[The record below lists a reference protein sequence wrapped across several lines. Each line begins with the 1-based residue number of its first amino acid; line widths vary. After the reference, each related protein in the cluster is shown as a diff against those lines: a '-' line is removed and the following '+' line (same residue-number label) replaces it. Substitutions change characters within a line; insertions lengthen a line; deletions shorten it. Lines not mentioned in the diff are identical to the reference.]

1 MGNTFTINITT
12 GVITTNTILDY
23 EEVRQFNFTVIVSD
37 SMQNSSKECGII
49 LRDVNDNAP
58 QFIAGCCNDVTI
70 TENTAVGTLLPVVI
84 NVTDADS
91 GPNGEVTL
99 SSMFSFIDKFELLA
113 NGSINVTGVLDYET
127 QSRFALLILATDNAT
142 SVSDRLNSNITIVVQ
157 LKNENDNNPSFNN
170 SVYEFFMVEHSPNG
184 TSVGKVIV
192 SDADGDNVTLSVLN
206 GAFSVDSN
214 TLMVTSNEDI
224 NFFDYD
230 NLPIK
235 YHFIIIASDEDGRT
249 DRANVVVT
257 LIDVNDNSPVFTQNY
272 NTTLAVGG
280 YSGQSV
286 LALVASDEDSSSN
299 GRISYSIH
307 SDNSGG
313 MFQLD
318 NVTGLLTA
326 NGLFNVIMVYS
337 LEVLVMDH
345 GNPPLIDT
353 TIVTV
358 NVVEL
363 NNTGLRFVNTSYNVN
378 IFENISVNDEII
390 MVSTN

>member
-1 MGNTFTINITT
+1 MW
-12 GVITTNTILDY
+12 
-23 EEVRQFNFTVIVSD
+23 
-37 SMQNSSKECGII
+37 NSSKECSII
-49 LRDVNDNAP
+49 LHDVNDNAP

-99 SSMFSFIDKFELLA
+99 SSRFSFIDKFELLD

-127 QSRFALLILATDNAT
+127 QSRFTLLILATDNAT
-142 SVSDRLNSNITIVVQ
+142 SVSDRLNSNITIIVQ
-157 LKNENDNNPSFNN
+157 LKNENDYDPSFNI
-170 SVYEFFMVEHSPNG
+170 SVYEFSMVEHSPNG
-184 TSVGKVIV
+184 TSVGEVIV
-192 SDADGDNVTLSVLN
+192 SDADGNTVTLSVLN
-206 GAFSVDSN
+206 GPFSVDSN
-214 TLMVTSNEDI
+214 THMVTSNEDI

-235 YHFIIIASDEDGRT
+235 YHFTIIAIDDDNRSRT

-345 GNPPLIDT
+345 GSPPLIDT

-358 NVVEL
+358 NVIEL
-363 NNTGLRFVNTSYNVN
+363 NNMGLQFVNTSYNIS

-390 MVSTN
+390 MVSRK